1 MFPWYK
7 QLQFSENP
15 LDARPNAKMI
25 GMEDKEEQLKNFI
38 AKEELCFL
46 HGLTGA
52 GKTSL
57 LKRVQESMPDHTFVY
72 LDADALPKDFD
83 LAAALRGKRT
93 FFDMIRMR
101 DLPTKKAV
109 LIVDEFQATDPRLI
123 LEARSRWENPN
134 ERQIK
139 SIVLAQIS
147 EQMKN
152 VPGSFKDRLGN
163 RVIHLAPLDNE
174 TMKKVLQQRLSN
186 QSTKINYYDRLSPSA
201 VDFLVHIADGNVRRL
216 LEFTDMVFDFHW
228 QRFQDTNPIA
238 HKEDYKVTFPAAK
251 EILRVN
257 NINVDSYVAQVEK
270 YVEKTAKKL
279 GKDEKKKEDKKEIKE
294 VKTEMKTELKQ
305 EAEEGTELVS
315 EAVTQIPPEEPLI
328 VAKEEKEIPAVV
340 LPEPNR
346 AALTF
351 DKEFTLA
358 EQNVLRSLGRH
369 EAMTLKQIATDIHL
383 EINKC
388 NGVLANLKKK
398 NAIISTGKSTDG
410 EKAWQLT
417 ESAKR
422 TMVTK

>member
-1 MFPWYK
+1 MLPWYR
-7 QLQFSENP
+7 QLEFSENP
-15 LDARPNAKMI
+15 LDARPNAKLI
-25 GMEDKEEQLKNFI
+25 GMEEKEEQLKNFI
-38 AKEELCFL
+38 MKEELCFL

-57 LKRVQESMPDHTFVY
+57 LRKVQESMPDHTFVY

-93 FFDMIRMR
+93 FFDKIAMR

-134 ERQIK
+134 ERHIK

-152 VPGSFKDRLGN
+152 VSGSFKDRLGN

-174 TMKKVLQQRLSN
+174 TMRKVLQQRLTN
-186 QSTKINYYDRLSPSA
+186 EKTKINYSDRLSPQA
-201 VDFLVHIADGNVRRL
+201 VDFLVYIADGNVRRL

-228 QRFQDTNPIA
+228 QRFQDTNPLA
-238 HKEDYKVTFPAAK
+238 HKEEYKVTFPAAK

-257 NINVDSYVAQVEK
+257 NINVDSYIAQIEK
-270 YVEKTAKKL
+270 YVEKTAKRAEKE
-279 GKDEKKKEDKKEIKE
+279 EKKKEEKKKEERKE
-294 VKTEMKTELKQ
+294 ETELQ
-305 EAEEGTELVS
+305 ENVVLETAKGVAQAQELPQETSQV
-315 EAVTQIPPEEPLI
+315 PLNQ
-328 VAKEEKEIPAVV
+328 ETPAVV

-346 AALTF
+346 AAQTF
-351 DKEFTLA
+351 DKVFTLA

-369 EAMTLKQIATDIHL
+369 DAMTLKQIATDIHL

-398 NAIISTGKSTDG
+398 NAIISTGKATDG